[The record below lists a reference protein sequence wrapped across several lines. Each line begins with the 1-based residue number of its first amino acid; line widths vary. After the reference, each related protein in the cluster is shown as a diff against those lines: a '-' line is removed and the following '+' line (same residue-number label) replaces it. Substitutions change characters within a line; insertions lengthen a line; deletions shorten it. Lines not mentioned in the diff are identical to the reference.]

1 MKTERHSL
9 NMNFVFES
17 DSFQLMPDLMPDS
30 EMLRRFVR
38 IYSLVGVLGVHHDLK
53 GRCEALV
60 SCCCWGSLHTAC
72 SVLESIDFTLG

>member
-9 NMNFVFES
+9 NMNFDFES

-38 IYSLVGVLGVHHDLK
+38 IYSLVGVLGVHHD
-53 GRCEALV
+53 
-60 SCCCWGSLHTAC
+60 
-72 SVLESIDFTLG
+72 